1 MSQYPAKMATEP
13 TTGARRGAAGRFL
26 QEHWPW
32 ALRLREKLW
41 MTEEAVQLA
50 IAGVVGLVGGMVNVI
65 FYLAIE
71 RAQAVLS
78 GHPHLNI
85 VQIAES
91 MPPVWRFVT
100 PALGGLA
107 AGAVLFWGVRLAGRP
122 RTTNLLEVVVAGDG
136 RLPFRNGLVRSISSI
151 ISISTGA
158 SIGREGGITQLSAT
172 LASKW
177 GQIMN
182 WQPYRL
188 RLLVGC
194 GAAAGMAAAYNAPI
208 TGAIFAA
215 HIVLGNFSMNFFA
228 PLLFSSVVAT
238 VFSRSLCGIRQ
249 WSEMP
254 AVEFTNMAHLPWF
267 LVLGIMAGVMAAV
280 FLKALRHG
288 ERLFKRVPSLPVRM
302 AVGGMLVG
310 AIALWYPEVWGN
322 GYVVTVQIIKD
333 PGPAKVLLAIILAK
347 LVATTFSVGCG
358 TVGGV
363 ITPTLFLGAG
373 SGAFLWVLLDKFGM
387 ATEPAAVFALVG
399 MASVFS
405 ATTRSPLLAIVMILE
420 LSSNYTLMPALML
433 ACAVSTLVSHRLH
446 PKSIYTEPVR
456 LRALEVADTHLGS
469 AVDQKIGDIMRSPVP
484 PVRDNT
490 ALPQIAERFLG
501 SQHNFIPVVEARGRL
516 VGLVALHDLK
526 SFLGGGP
533 ELNALIAA
541 DVMRP
546 APPCLR
552 PGQKLIEALP
562 TLLASEQRNVPVVNT
577 LEEQI
582 LIGAVVR
589 VEALGLLSEAIAE
602 RNSTTASPEFSRL
615 PAADTGSYQI

>member
-1 MSQYPAKMATEP
+1 MATDPP
-13 TTGARRGAAGRFL
+13 TSTGPSATWGRFL
-26 QEHWPW
+26 HRHWQW
-32 ALRLREKLW
+32 TLRLREKLW

-50 IAGVVGLVGGMVNVI
+50 IAGAVGIIGGAVNVI

-71 RAQAVLS
+71 KAQGLVS
-78 GHPHLNI
+78 GHGNLNI

-91 MPPVWRFVT
+91 MPPVWRFIT
-100 PALGGLA
+100 PVLGGLA
-107 AGAVLFWGVRLAGRP
+107 AGAVLFWGVRLAGKP

-136 RLPFRNGLVRSISSI
+136 RLPFRNGIFRSLSSI
-151 ISISTGA
+151 ISISSGA

-172 LASKW
+172 VASKW
-177 GQIMN
+177 GQVMG

-188 RLLVGC
+188 RLLVAC

-238 VFSRSLCGIRQ
+238 VFSRSICGIKQ

-254 AVEFTNMAHLPWF
+254 VVEFTNMAHLPWF
-267 LVLGIMAGVMAAV
+267 LLLGVFAGVLAAV
-280 FLKALRHG
+280 FLKALRYS
-288 ERLFKRVPSLPVRM
+288 EQIFKRLPSLPVRM
-302 AVGGMLVG
+302 AIGGMFVG
-310 AIALWYPEVWGN
+310 TIALWYPEVWGN
-322 GYVVTVQIIKD
+322 GYTVTIRIIKD
-333 PGPAKVLLAIILAK
+333 PGPADVLLAIILAK
-347 LVATTFSVGCG
+347 LVATVITVGCG

-373 SGAFLWVLLDKFGM
+373 SGALLWVMLDKFGI
-387 ATEPAAVFALVG
+387 APEPLAVFALVG

-405 ATTRSPLLAIVMILE
+405 ATTRSPLLAIVMVLE
-420 LSSNYTLMPALML
+420 LSFNYTLMPALML

-446 PKSIYTEPVR
+446 RKSIYTEPLK
-456 LRALEVADTHLGS
+456 LRALEAADTQLGS

-490 ALPQIAERFLG
+490 TLPQIAERFLG
-501 SQHNFIPVVEARGRL
+501 SQYNFIPVVDAQGRL

-526 SFLGGGP
+526 CVVGGGP

-541 DVMRP
+541 DVRRP
-546 APPCLR
+546 PPVCLR
-552 PGQKLIEALP
+552 PAQ
-562 TLLASEQRNVPVVNT
+562 
-577 LEEQI
+577 
-582 LIGAVVR
+582 
-589 VEALGLLSEAIAE
+589 
-602 RNSTTASPEFSRL
+602 
-615 PAADTGSYQI
+615 